1 MKTIAI
7 LMTCMLFTLSGCKG
21 QTAPAV
27 EAKESTSMQSEARN
41 TKVVNETS
49 ETAEQAVEGETAVSA
64 DTVTAHETEETEMIL
79 QMRIDDTNVTV
90 DWEQNES
97 VEALKTLCQDRPL
110 TIRMSMYGGFEQ
122 VGAIGQSLP
131 RKDSQT
137 TTEAGDIVLYSGD
150 QIVVFYGS
158 NSWAYTRLGHIS
170 LFSTGQIPGLIP
182 GSDISGTSPRRK
194 WRNCS
199 AMAM

>member
-1 MKTIAI
+1 MKTIAMFMI
-7 LMTCMLFTLSGCKG
+7 FMLFTLSGCAG

-27 EAKESTSMQSEARN
+27 EAKESSSMQSESRSSEA
-41 TKVVNETS
+41 VNETA
-49 ETAEQAVEGETAVSA
+49 ETAEQSVEGETAVSA

-97 VEALKTLCQDRPL
+97 VEALKNLCQDRPL

-131 RKDSQT
+131 RKDSRT

-158 NSWAYTRLGHIS
+158 NSWAYTRLGHIR
-170 LFSTGQIPGLIP
+170 
-182 GSDISGTSPRRK
+182 DK
-194 WRNCS
+194 S
-199 AMAM
+199 AQEMAELLGNGDVTITINTEH

>member
-27 EAKESTSMQSEARN
+27 EAKEGSSMQSEARN

-64 DTVTAHETEETEMIL
+64 DTDTAHETEETEMLL

-97 VEALKTLCQDRPL
+97 VEALKNLCQDRPL
-110 TIRMSMYGGFEQ
+110 TIRMSMYCGFEQ

-131 RKDSQT
+131 RKDSRT

-158 NSWAYTRLGHIS
+158 NSWAYTRLGHIR
-170 LFSTGQIPGLIP
+170 
-182 GSDISGTSPRRK
+182 DK
-194 WRNCS
+194 S
-199 AMAM
+199 AQEMAELLGNGDVTITINTEH